1 MSKAKS
7 DSTDLLA
14 AKVGYKIRFAEE
26 KQAYTIQARGSRYLV
41 CTKPFNAQHTTL
53 YTVVDLEENI
63 RGTENLVFSMG
74 AETRKQCREMLRR
87 LEGYD
92 SSVGEIKS
100 EVSYRN
106 RIPLIV
112 VKVFRG

>member
-1 MSKAKS
+1 MSEEKS
-7 DSTDLLA
+7 DSTVLLA
-14 AKVGYKIRFAEE
+14 ARVGYKIRFAEE
-26 KQAYTIQARGSRYLV
+26 KQAYMLQARGDRYLV

-53 YTVVDLEENI
+53 YTVVDMKDNI
-63 RGTENLVFSMG
+63 RGTENLVFPVG

-92 SSVGEIKS
+92 SKVGEVKT

-106 RIPLIV
+106 RVPLRI